1 MGGQTELKGPDF
13 ARDGVAAAELAE
25 GAAVIGQAHGEAV
38 VMVRS
43 GGVAYCVGASC
54 THYGGPLAEG
64 LVAGPTDDLGGPTIR
79 CPWHHARFDLRSGEA
94 VGAPALAAIPC
105 FSVEQRG
112 ERLYALRRSNDESK
126 APGGNPRRSATTD
139 VRAVVIVGSGAAG
152 AVAAEGLRREGFEGS
167 ITLLGADGD
176 DPVDRPNLSKD
187 FLAGTAPAE
196 WIPLR
201 GDDFYAEHRIEHR
214 RNTRVAAID
223 VQQRNVR
230 LASGDVI
237 PFGALVLATGAE
249 PVRLN
254 IPGAERALVLR
265 SLDDSRRIVERAG
278 SAKRAVVIGSGF
290 IGLEAAASLR
300 ARGLEV
306 HVVGREA
313 LPLEHVLGRE
323 LGELLRDVHVG
334 KGVQLHLGTT
344 PRAIEEGA
352 VVLADGTRIEA
363 ELVVMGVGVKP
374 RTELAEAAG
383 IACDRGVLVD
393 DHFRT
398 NVPGVFA
405 IGDVARFPDV
415 RSNAAVR
422 VEHWCVAEQHG
433 LAVARTIAGRGSPY
447 RRAPFFWSAHHDV
460 VVNYVGHA
468 EGWDRVD
475 VAGSVRDRDCA
486 VAYRKNGRTLAVATI
501 GRDRDALRAA
511 AALESDDEAALR
523 AIVPMGT

>member
-1 MGGQTELKGPDF
+1 MGGGGGELTGPDF
-13 ARDGVAAAELAE
+13 AEGVPFGDLTEGKPLLGHAA
-25 GAAVIGQAHGEAV
+25 GEAV
-38 VMVRS
+38 VLVRV
-43 GGVAYCVGASC
+43 GDEAHAIGASC

-64 LVAGPTDDLGGPTIR
+64 LVDGHTIR
-79 CPWHHARFDLRSGEA
+79 CPWHHACFDLRTGEA
-94 VGAPALAAIPC
+94 SGAPAFGDLACWVVERQGELVRLRTKKERSPRSPLRTPS
-105 FSVEQRG
+105 SVV
-112 ERLYALRRSNDESK
+112 L
-126 APGGNPRRSATTD
+126 
-139 VRAVVIVGSGAAG
+139 VGAGAA
-152 AVAAEGLRREGFEGS
+152 AAACAETLRKEGYDGPV
-167 ITLLGADGD
+167 TMLGAEPPG
-176 DPVDRPNLSKD
+176 PVDRPNLSKD